1 VHNFSGLRNYQ
12 KIVAL
17 VAGTGLNI
25 REGTLKDRSWESSIT
40 SNKPSCSR
48 ATSDRT
54 LQALRSLNKAKRQ
67 KQKAIA
73 AAYMPSLAKFHS
85 DYAQDLLDE
94 ANSFMVTDRPCN
106 FTTGR
111 EALPALENR
120 SLAGVRETLERPDA
134 IALES
139 SSRRLDLLA
148 DADVVS
154 LAVDCA
160 ATISAN
166 DSLEKMLAHQL
177 AAAHK
182 YALKHLALIDC
193 TKDNLEKLR
202 LTNAAARMMQSFQE
216 GMKLLHKIRSG
227 GRQTVVVQHVQVS
240 EGGQAV
246 IAGGVQNQCGGVSV
260 RRDSGKN

>member
-1 VHNFSGLRNYQ
+1 
-12 KIVAL
+12 
-17 VAGTGLNI
+17 
-25 REGTLKDRSWESSIT
+25 
-40 SNKPSCSR
+40 
-48 ATSDRT
+48 

-67 KQKAIA
+67 KQKARA

-120 SLAGVRETLERPDA
+120 SLAGVRETLERPD
-134 IALES
+134 ISGLEA

-154 LAVDCA
+154 LGVDA
-160 ATISAN
+160 AESINAN

-177 AAAHK
+177 AGAHK
-182 YALKHLALIDC
+182 YALKLLALIDR
-193 TKDNLEKLR
+193 TSDNLEKLR
-202 LTNAAARMMQSFQE
+202 LTNASGRMMQAYQ
-216 GMKLLHKIRSG
+216 
-227 GRQTVVVQHVQVS
+227 
-240 EGGQAV
+240 
-246 IAGGVQNQCGGVSV
+246 
-260 RRDSGKN
+260 